1 MTRTPT
7 PADNQAPWYRH
18 RWPWILISVPA
29 ASVVLGII
37 LITTALNNPAILVVD
52 NYYSEGRAINQ
63 SLELDH
69 RAQTLGLKAD
79 ITLANANGAGTGN
92 EIPQAH
98 ISNADEAA
106 LRLFVYHATD
116 EERDRVFL
124 LLPDAGL
131 TSFSP
136 ESETAARELQSIMT
150 SQNTWYFELR
160 GETDDWRLR
169 QRVSTPATEVSF

>member
-1 MTRTPT
+1 MTKIPV
-7 PADNQAPWYRH
+7 PSDNQAPWYRH
-18 RWPWILISVPA
+18 RWPWILISAPA
-29 ASVVLGII
+29 VSVVLGVI

-69 RAQTLGLKAD
+69 RAQALGLEAG
-79 ITLANANGAGTGN
+79 ITLANGTATDNGP
-92 EIPQAH
+92 PQAH
-98 ISNADEAA
+98 INNTDEAA

-116 EERDRVFL
+116 EERDQVFL
-124 LLPDAGL
+124 LLPDAGQ

-136 ESETAARELQSIMT
+136 ESEDAARDLQSILT
-150 SQNTWYFELR
+150 SQGTWYFELR

-169 QRVSTPATEVSF
+169 QRASTPATEVNF

>member
-37 LITTALNNPAILVVD
+37 LITTAFNNPAILVVD

-69 RAQTLGLKAD
+69 RAQALGLTAD
-79 ITLANANGAGTGN
+79 ITLANVSGAGSDI

-136 ESETAARELQSIMT
+136 ESETAARELKSVMT